1 MYKIII
7 IMAAILFTGCATPSF
22 NTTNTA
28 YLVNDFLYQTKN
40 SYPVSSSNIY
50 IKPDSAYK
58 KQLSDALRKA
68 GYKIESSSSS
78 ANVIIDIKIGRI
90 EKDVYNLSYI
100 VNDQMLSRAYMINKS
115 SAPITNW
122 SKTMGGVK

>member
-1 MYKIII
+1 
-7 IMAAILFTGCATPSF
+7 MAAILFTGCATTSF

-40 SYPVSSSNIY
+40 SYPVSSTNIY

-58 KQLSDALRKA
+58 KQLLDALRKA
-68 GYKIESSSSS
+68 GYKIENSSSS
-78 ANVIIDIKIGRI
+78 ANVVIDIKIGSI
-90 EKDVYNLSYI
+90 EKNVYSLLYI
-100 VNDQMLSRAYMINKS
+100 VNDQMLSRAYVINKS

-122 SKTMGGVK
+122 SKTIGGVK